1 MTDQIVVE
9 RHGFVLEIRLSNPP
23 YNGLSGTMFR
33 EFVEAV
39 QSASRDDAVRAIV
52 TTSSVDNWCVGGELG
67 DLAERLTTGTLS
79 DLLHESVGDQDLSLL
94 DRRFDRLGP
103 GRLVLAIRACHKPMI
118 AAVGGAAAGG
128 GMALALW
135 HDVRF
140 ASERALF
147 TTAFAKLGLTAEMGI
162 SYLLPRIVG
171 EQVAADVMLTARRID
186 ATEAFRRGM
195 VLEVV
200 DSAALREHALAYAER
215 LAARPPFGTQATVRL
230 LRGSWDRTLDAQLDQ
245 EWPYQVAAFSSPETQ
260 EAIRAFTQH

>member
-1 MTDQIVVE
+1 MDQIVVE
-9 RHGFVLEIRLSNPP
+9 QHGFVLEVRLSNPP

-33 EFVEAV
+33 EYVETLQA
-39 QSASRDDAVRAIV
+39 AARDDGVRAIV
-52 TTSSVDNWCVGGELG
+52 TTSAVANWCVGGELG
-67 DLAERLTTGTLS
+67 DLAERLSTGTLS

-103 GRLVLAIRACHKPMI
+103 GRLVLAIRACHKPLI
-118 AAVGGAAAGG
+118 AAVGGPAAGG

-140 ASERALF
+140 ASERAVF

-171 EQVAADVMLTARRID
+171 EQVAADVLLTARRID
-186 ATEAFRRGM
+186 AEEAHRRGM

-200 DSAALREHALAYAER
+200 DSSALRERALEYADR
-215 LAARPPFGTQATVRL
+215 LAARPPFGTQASVRL
-230 LRGSWDRTLDAQLDQ
+230 LRGSLDRTLSEQLDQ
-245 EWPYQVAAFSSPETQ
+245 EWPYQVAAFSSPEAQ
-260 EAIRAFTQH
+260 SAFRAFMDR

>member
-1 MTDQIVVE
+1 MDQIVVKQ
-9 RHGFVLEIRLSNPP
+9 HGFVLEVCLSNPP

-33 EFVEAV
+33 EYVETL
-39 QSASRDDAVRAIV
+39 QEASRDDGVRAVV
-52 TTSSVDNWCVGGELG
+52 TTSTVDNWCVGGELG
-67 DLAERLTTGTLS
+67 DLAERLSTGTLS

-103 GRLVLAIRACHKPMI
+103 GRLVLAIRACHKPLI

-140 ASERALF
+140 ASEKALF

-186 ATEAFRRGM
+186 AAEALRRGM

-200 DSAALREHALAYAER
+200 DNGALRDRALEYAER
-215 LAARPPFGTQATVRL
+215 LAARPPFGTQASVRL
-230 LRGSWDRTLDAQLDQ
+230 LRRSWDRTLEEQLDQ
-245 EWPYQVAAFSSPETQ
+245 EWPYQVAAFSSPEAQ
-260 EAIRAFTQH
+260 AAVRAFMER

>member
-52 TTSSVDNWCVGGELG
+52 TTSS